1 MNYLQDKD
9 LKLIYEKIVRMKEED
24 RPYHEQDIN
33 FIIDQFQKWDKYKI
47 DCIEALF
54 DRKIMEKW
62 FKGKS

>member
-33 FIIDQFQKWDKYKI
+33 FIID
-47 DCIEALF
+47 
-54 DRKIMEKW
+54 
-62 FKGKS
+62 